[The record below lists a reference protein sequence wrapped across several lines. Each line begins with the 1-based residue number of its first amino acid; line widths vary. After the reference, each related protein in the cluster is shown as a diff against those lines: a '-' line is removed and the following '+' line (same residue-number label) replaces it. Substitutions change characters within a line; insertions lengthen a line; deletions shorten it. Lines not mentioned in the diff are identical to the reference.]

1 MSDKL
6 DLYAKASKLSLE
18 NAQRWINDAELLIG
32 NSSFGHASALLR
44 FAFEELA
51 KAYVCWFT
59 SEKMWPVENKVV
71 RDVFSK
77 HIVKNQV
84 IMGVFY
90 SVAFISTYGKE
101 ELIAERPEVSDEEIT
116 EAFRPFKD
124 IPVMIEKMRQKA
136 IYVHLNLKKKET
148 ETPLTIGRKE
158 ATSLLRGGKHL
169 LTIIKIYIEIFPDSS
184 KEILRLIF
192 SSIPKVAWKTGEIPI
207 EWFREK

>member
-1 MSDKL
+1 LSDKL

>member
-1 MSDKL
+1 MSNKL
-6 DLYAKASKLSLE
+6 DLYAKASKLSLD
-18 NAQRWINDAELLIG
+18 NAQRWIKDAELLIG

-90 SVAFISTYGKE
+90 SEAFISTYGKE
-101 ELIAERPEVSDEEIT
+101 ELIAERPEVSDEEII
-116 EAFRPFKD
+116 EAFKPFKD

-136 IYVHLNLKKKET
+136 IYVHLDLKKKEI

-158 ATSLLRGGKHL
+158 ATSLLRGAKHL
-169 LTIIKIYIEIFPDSS
+169 LIIIKMYIEIFPDSS

-192 SSIPKVAWKTGEIPI
+192 SSIPKEAWKTGEIPI
-207 EWFREK
+207 EWFGEK